1 MYCKFCGT
9 QLEDGTTVCTNCGET
24 LEKPKKQIKLPKIKI
39 SKKALIIAAA
49 SLAAVGIIVGAVFGL
64 MYLFRPNDVHY
75 KDSYTVANDKIS
87 PDTVVATI
95 GDAKLT
101 NGQLQIFYWTSVLE
115 FLQQN
120 GNYLSYYGLDYTKP
134 LDQQIYSKEKDL
146 TWQQYFLEEALN
158 SWQYYQALYLEAE
171 KAGYEP
177 PEVYEEYFEK
187 LHGALQESAT
197 KYKFDSVDAL
207 LQADFGAGTT
217 YNGYE
222 YHERLYYM
230 GNLYFSELSGKIEV
244 TDAEIE
250 AYFEKNK
257 ESLAAEKIT
266 KESGDLVDVRH
277 ILITPEG
284 GTKSEDGKTT
294 TYSDAEWE
302 ACRKKAQDILD
313 KWLAGEKTEDSFA
326 KLAQEN
332 STDPGSKDKGGLYTY
347 IYKGQMVKPFEEWCF
362 AEGRKTGDYGLVKTD
377 YGYHVMY
384 FVFGEPGWIRYSR
397 SNLISERATDML
409 MEIAGN
415 YERVTDY
422 KLIALP
428 VSDLNK

>member
-24 LEKPKKQIKLPKIKI
+24 LEKPKKKIKLPKVKI

-134 LDQQIYSKEKDL
+134 LDQQIYSEEKDL

-177 PEVYEEYFEK
+177 PEVYDEYFEK
-187 LHGALQESAT
+187 LHGALQ
-197 KYKFDSVDAL
+197 
-207 LQADFGAGTT
+207 
-217 YNGYE
+217 
-222 YHERLYYM
+222 
-230 GNLYFSELSGKIEV
+230 
-244 TDAEIE
+244 
-250 AYFEKNK
+250 
-257 ESLAAEKIT
+257 
-266 KESGDLVDVRH
+266 
-277 ILITPEG
+277 
-284 GTKSEDGKTT
+284 
-294 TYSDAEWE
+294 
-302 ACRKKAQDILD
+302 
-313 KWLAGEKTEDSFA
+313 
-326 KLAQEN
+326 
-332 STDPGSKDKGGLYTY
+332 
-347 IYKGQMVKPFEEWCF
+347 
-362 AEGRKTGDYGLVKTD
+362 
-377 YGYHVMY
+377 
-384 FVFGEPGWIRYSR
+384 
-397 SNLISERATDML
+397 
-409 MEIAGN
+409 
-415 YERVTDY
+415 
-422 KLIALP
+422 
-428 VSDLNK
+428 